1 MNYSIPADIRV
12 IDLNGD
18 GFADRMYAA
27 DMGGQ
32 VWRFDIL
39 NGQAANALVNGGVIA
54 KLGTDPMAP
63 VLQDTRRFYYAPDVA
78 LASNDDY
85 NFIHVGIGS
94 GYRAHPNETANHNRF
109 YALRDYK
116 TFAAMTQAEYD
127 ALIPIVDSAL
137 IDVTAD
143 ASASVPQGAVGWRLS
158 LDAGGW
164 TGEKVLSET
173 RTFNNQVYVTTFRP
187 GSTGVGCQPGLG
199 TNRQYIMSLFNG
211 APVNNR
217 DGSPDTDPLTVDDR
231 WEEWE
236 GSPPPETV
244 FIFADDPACTGVSCP
259 PVNCVDVNC
268 SLTDFPNL
276 PVRTFW
282 AQEGI
287 E

>member
-1 MNYSIPADIRV
+1 
-12 IDLNGD
+12 
-18 GFADRMYAA
+18 
-27 DMGGQ
+27 
-32 VWRFDIL
+32 
-39 NGQAANALVNGGVIA
+39 
-54 KLGTDPMAP
+54 
-63 VLQDTRRFYYAPDVA
+63 
-78 LASNDDY
+78 
-85 NFIHVGIGS
+85 
-94 GYRAHPNETANHNRF
+94 
-109 YALRDYK
+109 
-116 TFAAMTQAEYD
+116 
-127 ALIPIVDSAL
+127 
-137 IDVTAD
+137 
-143 ASASVPQGAVGWRLS
+143 
-158 LDAGGW
+158 
-164 TGEKVLSET
+164 
-173 RTFNNQVYVTTFRP
+173 
-187 GSTGVGCQPGLG
+187 
-199 TNRQYIMSLFNG
+199 MSLFNG